1 MWKLICISFWTYVIL
16 TEGVTDKPS
25 VHWWCDEIECYYSDT
40 DTLPFE
46 EKCDSNKSIPYRFNS
61 TTGTCELNLIGL
73 LLSFKVLNNRLGAVV
88 AEKTRKSNDIIFQRV
103 INAGIIF
110 AGFASVCLFLGCF
123 YCYWVQYSNHQLRR
137 SLKIIEKEI
146 HVQQTNKSKQKV
158 GRKENKESG
167 KTDRCKTMP
176 EEVQVSVV

>member
-1 MWKLICISFWTYVIL
+1 MWKLICMCFWTYVIL

-40 DTLPFE
+40 IIPFE
-46 EKCDSNKSIPYRFNS
+46 EKCDSNKSIPYLFNS

-73 LLSFKVLNNRLGAVV
+73 LLSFRVLNNRLGGVV
-88 AEKTRKSNDIIFQRV
+88 AEKSRKSNEIIFQRV
-103 INAGIIF
+103 INAGKIF

-137 SLKIIEKEI
+137 SLKVIEKKIE
-146 HVQQTNKSKQKV
+146 VQETNKQKV
-158 GRKENKESG
+158 KRKENKESE
-167 KTDRCKTMP
+167 KTDRCKTVP
-176 EEVQVSVV
+176 EEVKVSVV

>member
-110 AGFASVCLFLGCF
+110 AGFASE
-123 YCYWVQYSNHQLRR
+123 S
-137 SLKIIEKEI
+137 SIEEKLENNRKRNTRT
-146 HVQQTNKSKQKV
+146 TNKQKQAKSWKK
-158 GRKENKESG
+158 RK
-167 KTDRCKTMP
+167 
-176 EEVQVSVV
+176 